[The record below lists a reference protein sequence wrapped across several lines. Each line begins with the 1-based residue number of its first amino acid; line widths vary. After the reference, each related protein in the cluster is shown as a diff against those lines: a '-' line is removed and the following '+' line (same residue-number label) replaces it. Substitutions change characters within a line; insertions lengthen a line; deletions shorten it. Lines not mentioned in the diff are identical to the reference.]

1 MQRRLHLDG
10 FGGGVWGEGRPGRL
24 PPTLA
29 EGERGGLGVKAPAR
43 RKPRPLA
50 LSICIYVRHHGHLRR
65 YWADHG
71 CTGNRN
77 WGFCYQILYP
87 EMDNTIGSRI
97 PLAKN
102 TFGLNTFGW
111 NTKGCYT
118 LQSLALELASLLMVS
133 R

>member
-1 MQRRLHLDG
+1 MALVWDL
-10 FGGGVWGEGRPGRL
+10 GG
-24 PPTLA
+24 
-29 EGERGGLGVKAPAR
+29 RGGLAASPPRSPKARGVRSPKARAR

-87 EMDNTIGSRI
+87 EMDNTFGSRI
-97 PLAKN
+97 HLAKN

-118 LQSLALELASLLMVS
+118 AAMA